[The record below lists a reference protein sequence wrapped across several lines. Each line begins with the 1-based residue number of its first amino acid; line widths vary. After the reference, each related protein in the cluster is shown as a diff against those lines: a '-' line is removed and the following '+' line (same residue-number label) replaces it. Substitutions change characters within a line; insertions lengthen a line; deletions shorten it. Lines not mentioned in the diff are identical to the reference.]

1 MRTLTLA
8 LAAVTLVA
16 SLSAAMSE
24 ETKKCHIGD
33 AALCMAEPGCHWDV
47 NKRGCYEGPL
57 PGQDACAAHETE
69 SVCDTDVSLGCKW
82 DAEKKTCAS
91 QAP

>member
-1 MRTLTLA
+1 MKPMILILA
-8 LAAVTLVA
+8 VVTLVA
-16 SLSAAMSE
+16 SLSAAVGAESE
-24 ETKKCHIGD
+24 KCHIGD
-33 AALCMAEPGCHWDV
+33 AALCLAEPGCHWDV

-82 DAEKKTCAS
+82 NSEKKACAS
-91 QAP
+91 TAN